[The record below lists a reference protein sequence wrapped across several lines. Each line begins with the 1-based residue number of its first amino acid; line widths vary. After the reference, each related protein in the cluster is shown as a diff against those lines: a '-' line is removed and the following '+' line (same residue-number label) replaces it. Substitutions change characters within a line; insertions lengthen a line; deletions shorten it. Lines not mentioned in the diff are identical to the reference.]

1 MILGSVVVVV
11 FVFFLLVQMS
21 RNALR
26 DIPKNGCGGDY
37 LGRGYTIF
45 L

>member
-26 DIPKNGCGGDY
+26 DIQK
-37 LGRGYTIF
+37 TAAEETT
-45 L
+45 